1 MQAYGGTNIYDSSV
15 KALED
20 LKSYDKNEY
29 TRTVIL
35 MTDGKSNVGEY
46 DSLEKAYKGLDIPIY
61 SITFGNADD
70 YQLQTIA
77 EKRFGYKPSRSTIL
91 SDLAAISIAIG
102 VDYVVGEYNK
112 KLYYW
117 TPLNEEAE
125 QALKEREENETDN

>member
-1 MQAYGGTNIYDSSV
+1 MQFSMS
-15 KALED
+15 
-20 LKSYDKNEY
+20 
-29 TRTVIL
+29 
-35 MTDGKSNVGEY
+35 
-46 DSLEKAYKGLDIPIY
+46 
-61 SITFGNADD
+61 
-70 YQLQTIA
+70 QLQTIA

-125 QALKEREENETDN
+125 LYWECRALATGKFYKR